1 MESNVE
7 QVEQIQKIV
16 RVIIRRRILL
26 LSCLLSTLTVVLG
39 VYLVQD
45 KIYTAS
51 ALIVYQQQKINPA
64 KLSPDE
70 RGKLKNVVS
79 TLSPLILSRTNL
91 EGIIESQK
99 LYTDNLKKS
108 AMYDVVQ
115 LMRKRIVISP
125 SRQGN
130 IFTVSF
136 SDKNPEVVARVTNI
150 IAGKFVEENLRQRQ
164 DRAVETSNYTEDE
177 LEMAKKTL
185 DQKELILRDYK
196 LKYYNEMPQQRQ
208 ENINR
213 LTALQE
219 HYQGKQES
227 IQDLEKT
234 RVLIHEQIN
243 GRRQLLERLAK
254 VDSSASSGEAEVAP
268 VLSSWDELQQMK
280 KMRKMLQQRYTAK
293 HPKIKMMDKRIAAL
307 EKAAVANKPQER
319 NVVEEGYT
327 KNREVI
333 TDKIL
338 FDLNLQLKEIS
349 LSIEKI
355 TKEMART
362 KKQIGKYEK
371 WIAAAPIRE
380 AEWAAI
386 SREYGELKKHYD
398 FLVAQNLQARSVMN
412 LERNQK
418 GSQFK
423 IKDTARPPLKPVK
436 PDFLKYMLIAVV
448 MGAGIGGGIA
458 LCLEFLDTSFRNPET
473 VEDVFGIEVIACVP
487 RYQLVHE
494 KKKQKL
500 RYWVEGIFFSSWMLV
515 LLASLVFFWSRGKII
530 I

>member
-1 MESNVE
+1 MNVE

-16 RVIIRRRILL
+16 RIIVRRRVLL
-26 LSCLLSTLTVVLG
+26 LTCFLSALTVVLG
-39 VYLVQD
+39 YYLTQD
-45 KIYTAS
+45 KIYTSS
-51 ALIVYQQQKINPA
+51 ALIVYQQQKVNPA
-64 KLSPDE
+64 KMSPDE
-70 RGKLKNVVS
+70 RGKLSSVVS

-99 LYTDNLKKS
+99 LYSDALKKS
-108 AMYDVVQ
+108 PMHDVVQ
-115 LMRKRIVISP
+115 SMRKRIAITP
-125 SRQGN
+125 SRKGN
-130 IFTVSF
+130 TFTVSF
-136 SDKNPEVVARVTNI
+136 SHKNPEVVARVTNI

-164 DRAVETSNYTEDE
+164 DRAVETSNYTQEE

-208 ENINR
+208 DNINR

-243 GRRQLLERLAK
+243 GRRQLLERLAS
-254 VDSSASSGEAEVAP
+254 VDTAPASPQQNSISQP
-268 VLSSWDELQQMK
+268 LSSWEELQQLKKMK
-280 KMRKMLQQRYTAK
+280 KMLLQRYTAK
-293 HPKIKMMDKRIAAL
+293 HPKIKALDKRIAAM
-307 EKAAVANKPQER
+307 EETAVKDSPAQNM
-319 NVVEEGYT
+319 VVEDGGMQKKEI
-327 KNREVI
+327 I

-349 LSIEKI
+349 LSIAKI
-355 TKEMART
+355 NKEMVRT
-362 KKQIGKYEK
+362 RQEITKYEK
-371 WIAAAPIRE
+371 WIAAAPVRE

-436 PDFLKYMLIAVV
+436 PDFLKYMLIAIVA
-448 MGAGIGGGIA
+448 GAGLGGGIA
-458 LCLEFLDTSFRNPET
+458 LCFEFLDTSFRNPEA
-473 VEDVFGIEVIACVP
+473 VENAFGIEVIACVP
-487 RYQLVHE
+487 QYQLPLE
-494 KKKQKL
+494 KKKRKV
-500 RYWVEGIFFSSWMLV
+500 RYWVEAVFFSLWASG
-515 LLASLVFFWSRGKII
+515 LLAVIVFFWSKGRII
-530 I
+530 V